1 MKKITVLFFLFF
13 IFLTF
18 FLFAQDNEI
27 TWNYEE
33 KIRNS
38 EITPDRDVVW
48 IFDTVEKEEVV
59 EKKVKEKG
67 PFRIPNRNFETGI
80 LNLNL
85 GASNSFMS
93 TFEIFKE
100 KVTIDIDKLSNGLN
114 INTNLFLSPVFFNF
128 NKKDKWGYGL
138 STGLEVFGIADLN
151 GNMLTLHEADSA
163 NSDIGAGVF
172 AEVNVHGFLTFQK
185 FKIKVKPAVYYP
197 LLYAIPKNFSYTY
210 ANKNE
215 GGIDNTYLNMELDMR
230 VFTPFPLDKDF
241 DFKDI
246 FDIFSTIK
254 DTITDISARPGIDI
268 SIGAEYPLSEVLGLT
283 EKISFLDFDVGIDFI
298 NIPLYRSVMEDYIPI
313 IANLGNGDEPID
325 FFNELISGDSEE
337 IDFDKYF
344 NYTKGDPGKDK
355 INITRPFKM
364 IISANWRPF
373 GSPFKSD
380 SNEINKQ
387 KREWLTFTPM
397 LGFAVNPIYFKP
409 FSLEGGIK
417 TRFSFVNFFIAAL
430 NIGYYDRLW
439 KNSLDLA
446 VNLRI
451 FEIDIGAS
459 MQSADFLKSWSGGG
473 FGASFGLKFG
483 W

>member
-1 MKKITVLFFLFF
+1 MKKKTLFINFCFL
-13 IFLTF
+13 FLTF
-18 FLFAQDNEI
+18 SVFAQNNDI
-27 TWNYEE
+27 AWNYEE
-33 KIRNS
+33 KNQNVD
-38 EITPDRDVVW
+38 ITPDRDVVW
-48 IFDTVEKEEVV
+48 VFDTVEKEKVV

-80 LNLNL
+80 LNLTL
-85 GASNSFMS
+85 GASNNFMS

-100 KVTIDIDKLSNGLN
+100 KVTIDFDKLSNGLN
-114 INTNLFLSPVFFNF
+114 INTNLFLSPVFFNY

-138 STGLEVFGIADLN
+138 STGLEVFGIVDLN
-151 GNMLTLHEADSA
+151 GNMLTFHEADSV

-197 LLYAIPKNFSYTY
+197 LFYAIPKNFSYTY
-210 ANKNE
+210 ENKKVNGVDE
-215 GGIDNTYLNMELDMR
+215 TYYNLELDMR
-230 VFTPFPLDKDF
+230 VFTPFPMDKDF
-241 DFKDI
+241 EFKDI
-246 FDIFSTIK
+246 FDIFNTIK
-254 DTITDISARPGIDI
+254 DTITDISAKPGIDI

-283 EKISFLDFDVGIDFI
+283 EKFNFLDFDVGIDFI

-313 IANLGNGDEPID
+313 IANVGNGDEPIEI
-325 FFNELISGDSEE
+325 FNELISGNPED

-344 NYTKGDPGKDK
+344 SYNIGDPDKDK
-355 INITRPFKM
+355 IKITRPFKM

-380 SNEINKQ
+380 NNEINKQ
-387 KREWLTFTPM
+387 KREWLIFTPM
-397 LGFAVNPIYFKP
+397 LGFAINPIYFKP
-409 FSLEGGIK
+409 FSFEGGIK
-417 TRFSFVNFFIAAL
+417 TRFSFINFFIAAL

-446 VNLRI
+446 LNLRF

-473 FGASFGLKFG
+473 YGATFGLKFG

>member
-1 MKKITVLFFLFF
+1 MDKTTSLIILFF
-13 IFLTF
+13 IFLTIS
-18 FLFAQDNEI
+18 LFAQENEI
-27 TWNYEE
+27 AWNYDD
-33 KIRNS
+33 KTQNA

-48 IFDTVEKEEVV
+48 IFDTAEKEEVV

-67 PFRIPNRNFETGI
+67 PFRIPNRIVETGI
-80 LNLNL
+80 LNFNL
-85 GASNSFMS
+85 GASNNFLT
-93 TFEIFKE
+93 TFEFFKE
-100 KVTIDIDKLSNGLN
+100 KAKINIDELSKGLN
-114 INTNLFLSPVFFNF
+114 INTCFFLSPIFYNY

-138 STGLEVFGIADLN
+138 STGLDVFGIIDLN
-151 GNMLTLHEADSA
+151 GSMITFHEADSA
-163 NSDIGAGVF
+163 NSDVGAGVF

-197 LLYAIPKNFSYTY
+197 LFYAKPENFSYTY
-210 ANKNE
+210 ANKEVNGTDE
-215 GGIDNTYLNMELDMR
+215 TYFNMELDMR

-241 DFKDI
+241 NFKDI
-246 FDIFSTIK
+246 FDIFNTIK
-254 DTITDISARPGIDI
+254 DTITDISAKPGIDI

-283 EKISFLDFDVGIDFI
+283 EKFSFLDFDVGIDFI

-313 IANLGNGDEPID
+313 IAKAGNGDEPID
-325 FFNELISGDSEE
+325 IFHDMFSEDSEE
-337 IDFDKYF
+337 IDLKKY
-344 NYTKGDPGKDK
+344 YDIIIGDPQKSK
-355 INITRPFKM
+355 INITRPFKV

-373 GSPFKSD
+373 GSPLKAD
-380 SNEINKQ
+380 SNEINKL
-387 KREWLTFTPM
+387 KREWLIFTPM
-397 LGFAVNPIYFKP
+397 LGFAVNPVYYKP
-409 FSLEGGIK
+409 VSFEGGIK

-446 VNLRI
+446 VNLRF